1 MQEWCIPEVSAEFV
15 APMEDLLDL
24 YAEPY
29 DPVRPVI
36 CFDESP
42 KQLIGEVR
50 EPIPPQPGAPA
61 RQDTE
66 YKRNGVRNLMMI
78 CEPKRGWRN
87 VLIMQRRTKIDFAHA
102 MRHIV
107 ECYPDAEVIRVV
119 LDNLNTHKTASLYE
133 AFAPEEAR
141 AIARKLEFHYTPK
154 HGSWL
159 NIAELELAVLSNMC
173 LSQRIADEETL
184 RREVEANVRERNA
197 KAIPIKWKFST
208 QDARRKLARLYPRVS
223 T

>member
-1 MQEWCIPEVSAEFV
+1 VQEWCIPEVSAEFV

-133 AFAPEEAR
+133 AFPPEEAR

-208 QDARRKLARLYPRVS
+208 QDARRKLARLYPCVS

>member
-133 AFAPEEAR
+133 AFQPEEAR

-184 RREVEANVRERNA
+184 RREVEANVRDRNA

>member
-133 AFAPEEAR
+133 AFPPEEAR

-208 QDARRKLARLYPRVS
+208 QDARRKLARLYPCVS

>member
-1 MQEWCIPEVSAEFV
+1 
-15 APMEDLLDL
+15 MEDVLDL
-24 YAEPY
+24 YEEPY
-29 DPVRPVI
+29 DPARPVV

-50 EPIPPQPGAPA
+50 DPMPPQPGTPA

-66 YKRNGVRNLMMI
+66 YQRNGVRDLMMI
-78 CEPKRGWRN
+78 CEPKRGWRD
-87 VLIMQRRTKIDFAHA
+87 VLIMERRTKVEFAHC

-107 ECYPDAEVIRVV
+107 QSYPDAEVIRVV
-119 LDNLNTHKTASLYE
+119 LDNLNTHKAASLYE
-133 AFAPEEAR
+133 AFPPEEAR

-159 NIAELELAVLSNMC
+159 NIAEIELAVLSNMC
-173 LSQRIADEETL
+173 LSQRIADEATL
-184 RREVEANVRERNA
+184 RHEVDANVRERNA
-197 KAIPIKWKFST
+197 KAVPVKWKFST
-208 QDARRKLARLYPRVS
+208 QDARRKLTRIYPRVS

>member
-1 MQEWCIPEVSAEFV
+1 
-15 APMEDLLDL
+15 
-24 YAEPY
+24 
-29 DPVRPVI
+29 
-36 CFDESP
+36 
-42 KQLIGEVR
+42 
-50 EPIPPQPGAPA
+50 
-61 RQDTE
+61 
-66 YKRNGVRNLMMI
+66 
-78 CEPKRGWRN
+78 
-87 VLIMQRRTKIDFAHA
+87 

-133 AFAPEEAR
+133 AFPPEEAR

-184 RREVEANVRERNA
+184 RREVEANVRERSA